1 YSAPTTT
8 RSQLTVACHDHGRL
22 GDLPCSHGESLARR
36 SISQWN
42 RRHSSQRSENL
53 KRATWNSVAYANFA
67 EGSACTR
74 ALSATLNL
82 GEPALARVRSMS
94 AASSCGDQG
103 FEPSGSDPKLSTQ
116 QLSPGSR
123 VAVFIDSNRRGGDG
137 LGPAFGCGARAG
149 N

>member
-1 YSAPTTT
+1 MANLSRADPSASGTGGIV
-8 RSQLTVACHDHGRL
+8 RSAQIK
-22 GDLPCSHGESLARR
+22 P
-36 SISQWN
+36 
-42 RRHSSQRSENL
+42 
-53 KRATWNSVAYANFA
+53 ATWNSVAYANFA